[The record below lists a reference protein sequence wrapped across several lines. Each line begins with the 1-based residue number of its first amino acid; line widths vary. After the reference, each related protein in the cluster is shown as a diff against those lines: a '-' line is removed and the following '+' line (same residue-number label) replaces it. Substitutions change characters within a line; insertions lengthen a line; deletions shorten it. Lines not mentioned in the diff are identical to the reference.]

1 MPPKKTKQAALAR
14 AALARSSRHSSSSL
28 NNTRPSTPS
37 QLSKHSPHLT
47 PAISPTPPDTPAA
60 VSEDE
65 DQANEE
71 ISEGVFEHLTDTD
84 APDVELLEE
93 EEGYHTDDD
102 LSELEDDELQES
114 LRKQKE
120 GESDAVRDMNQE
132 TRNTFHILLRD
143 LTSEDWKTAHS
154 NCNLGYGNK
163 SSDRTRRRHAQQ
175 AREKEARDAETR
187 KSSVDL
193 SST

>member
-1 MPPKKTKQAALAR
+1 MLGAPDIPPPLGTTLSPQHHLN
-14 AALARSSRHSSSSL
+14 SL
-28 NNTRPSTPS
+28 NIPSIQPLQS
-37 QLSKHSPHLT
+37 LQPLQ
-47 PAISPTPPDTPAA
+47 DTPAA
-60 VSEDE
+60 VSKDKDE
-65 DQANEE
+65 ANEE

-132 TRNTFHILLRD
+132 IRNAFHILLWD
-143 LTSEDWKTAHS
+143 LTSED
-154 NCNLGYGNK
+154 
-163 SSDRTRRRHAQQ
+163 
-175 AREKEARDAETR
+175 
-187 KSSVDL
+187 
-193 SST
+193 